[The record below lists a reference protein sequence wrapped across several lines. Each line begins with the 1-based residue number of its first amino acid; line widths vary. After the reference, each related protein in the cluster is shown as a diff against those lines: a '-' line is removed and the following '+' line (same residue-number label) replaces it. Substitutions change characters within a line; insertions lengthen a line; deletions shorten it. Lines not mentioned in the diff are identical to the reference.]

1 MFQRKKKKPVSE
13 VILNFIWPSIGWKKL
28 LRFWMIRMS
37 RLPGSV
43 YSISAGFACG
53 AAISFTPFVGLHF
66 ILSALLA
73 WCIRSNIV
81 ASVIGTAIGNPWT
94 FPFIWTW
101 THNLGLWMGF
111 DAERI
116 VSNNDSI
123 SEFFF
128 DKTYEAIL
136 NLDFIL
142 IGETIWPIIGPMLLG
157 CLPTVIFVWFLFY
170 FLIRALITYY
180 RKSITENNIH

>member
-1 MFQRKKKKPVSE
+1 MFQRKNKKKVFE
-13 VILNFIWPSIGWKKL
+13 IILNFIWPTIGWKRL
-28 LRFWMIRMS
+28 LRYWVIRIS

-66 ILSALLA
+66 ILGALFA

-81 ASVIGTAIGNPWT
+81 ASAIGTAVGNPWT

-111 DAERI
+111 KTI
-116 VSNNDSI
+116 KI
-123 SEFFF
+123 SGNQGLISMKVF
-128 DKTYEAIL
+128 DKAYDAIL
-136 NLDFIL
+136 NFDFIL
-142 IGETIWPIIGPMLLG
+142 IGETIWPILGPMLLG
-157 CLPTVIFVWFLFY
+157 CIPTAVFMWFLFY
-170 FLIRALITYY
+170 FLIRALINYY
-180 RKSITENNIH
+180 RQSIANSNIH

>member
-1 MFQRKKKKPVSE
+1 MFQRKKKKSVSE
-13 VILNFIWPSIGWKKL
+13 IILNFIWPSIGWKRL
-28 LRFWMIRMS
+28 LKFWMIRIS

-53 AAISFTPFVGLHF
+53 AAISFTPFIGLHF
-66 ILSALLA
+66 ILGALMA
-73 WCIRSNIV
+73 WCIRSSIV
-81 ASVIGTAIGNPWT
+81 ASAIGTAVGNPWT

-111 DAERI
+111 DAQRI
-116 VSNNDSI
+116 VSNDGSI

-128 DKTYEAIL
+128 DEAYKAIL
-136 NLDFIL
+136 DFDFIL

-157 CLPTVIFVWFLFY
+157 CLPTVIFVWVLFY

-180 RKSITENNIH
+180 RQSFAENNIH

>member
-1 MFQRKKKKPVSE
+1 MFQRKKKKPVSK
-13 VILNFIWPSIGWKKL
+13 VILNFIWPSIGWKRL
-28 LRFWMIRMS
+28 LRFWMIRIS

-66 ILSALLA
+66 ILGALLA

-81 ASVIGTAIGNPWT
+81 ASAIGTAIGNPWT

-136 NLDFIL
+136 NFDFIL

-180 RKSITENNIH
+180 RQSITENNIH